1 MAARETGILCGAFLF
16 TCAEGPMTSPT
27 GPDAA
32 RDRQAFAG
40 KRFLVVDDH
49 PYMID
54 VICEMLRHYGA
65 ADPAKAVAATAGL
78 AQCTRRDPFDC
89 IVCDFNMKPVNG
101 IQALQSIR
109 AGKLPAVARDQPFL
123 LLTGHGDLEV
133 VKAAKLLDVSAYV
146 VKPVAVETFIKAV
159 SRALITKVALRPP
172 AHYESTKIDDVQ
184 RFQ

>member
-1 MAARETGILCGAFLF
+1 MAEPETSGGA
-16 TCAEGPMTSPT
+16 T
-27 GPDAA
+27 A

-54 VICEMLRHYGA
+54 VVCEMLRHYGA
-65 ADPAKAVAATAGL
+65 ADPLKAVSAGAGL

-89 IVCDFNMKPVNG
+89 IICDFNMKPTNG
-101 IQALQSIR
+101 VQVLQSIR

-133 VKAAKLLDVSAYV
+133 VKVAKLLDVSAYV
-146 VKPVAVETFIKAV
+146 VKPVAVETFVKSV
-159 SRALITKVALRPP
+159 SRALSTKVNLRPP
-172 AHYESTKIDDVQ
+172 AHYENIKLVDLQ

>member
-1 MAARETGILCGAFLF
+1 MKSAETGML
-16 TCAEGPMTSPT
+16 ERMVEPDTS
-27 GPDAA
+27 GGA

-65 ADPAKAVAATAGL
+65 VEPLKAISASAGL

-89 IVCDFNMKPVNG
+89 IVCDFNMKPTNG
-101 IQALQSIR
+101 VQVLQSIR

-146 VKPVAVETFIKAV
+146 VKPVAVETFVKSV
-159 SRALITKVALRPP
+159 NRALTTKVSLRPP
-172 AHYESTKIDDVQ
+172 AHYEGVKLADLQ

>member
-1 MAARETGILCGAFLF
+1 
-16 TCAEGPMTSPT
+16 MTPPT
-27 GPDAA
+27 DATST
-32 RDRQAFAG
+32 RDRQALAG

-54 VICEMLRHYGA
+54 VVCEMLRHHGA
-65 ADPAKAVAATAGL
+65 AEPMKATAASAGL
-78 AQCTRRDPFDC
+78 AQCIRRDPFDC
-89 IVCDFNMKPVNG
+89 IVCDFNMKPING
-101 IQALQSIR
+101 LQALQSIR

-159 SRALITKVALRPP
+159 TRALTTKVALRPP
-172 AHYESTKIDDVQ
+172 AHYEGVKIDDMQ

>member
-1 MAARETGILCGAFLF
+1 MAGRETGMLESMSETDKTGGAN
-16 TCAEGPMTSPT
+16 AKDRHSS
-27 GPDAA
+27 
-32 RDRQAFAG
+32 DRQAFAG
-40 KRFLVVDDH
+40 RRFLVIDDH

-65 ADPAKAVAATAGL
+65 ADPMKAVAAAAGL

-89 IVCDFNMKPVNG
+89 VVCDFNMKPVNG

-109 AGKLPAVARDQPFL
+109 AGKLPAVARDQPFV

-146 VKPVAVETFIKAV
+146 VKPVAVDTFVKSV
-159 SRALITKVALRPP
+159 GRALTAKVPLRPP
-172 AHYESTKIDDVQ
+172 AHYERAPLGDLQK
-184 RFQ
+184 FQ

>member
-1 MAARETGILCGAFLF
+1 
-16 TCAEGPMTSPT
+16 MTPPT
-27 GPDAA
+27 DAA
-32 RDRQAFAG
+32 SPRDRQALAG

-54 VICEMLRHYGA
+54 VVSEMLRHYGA
-65 ADPAKAVAATAGL
+65 VEPVKATAAGAGL

-109 AGKLPAVARDQPFL
+109 AGKLPAVPRDQPFL

-159 SRALITKVALRPP
+159 TRALTTKVALRPP
-172 AHYESTKIDDVQ
+172 AHYESVKIDDVQ